1 MKAYKGFA
9 SDMTCRGFRYEEGKP
24 YTTDDAKCCETGFHA
39 WAGSFGAATAGYR
52 GAATA
57 GYFAIDIDHARRFGI
72 GHALMVSQFRQ
83 DDDRLFLR
91 AFPGGPGVSRR
102 FDEVLPICDDDALTI
117 IFSAMKP
124 GSGEAIPDLGT
135 IDELLARRARR

>member
-1 MKAYKGFA
+1 MKNVYSCFENG
-9 SDMTCRGFRYEEGKP
+9 R
-24 YTTDDAKCCETGFHA
+24 
-39 WAGSFGAATAGYR
+39 
-52 GAATA
+52 
-57 GYFAIDIDHARRFGI
+57 FAIDIDHARRFGI

-135 IDELLARRARR
+135 IDELLARRAERDGEEWIGKKEGTRP